1 MIQSG
6 TGFRRHQPP
15 AQAMHFKEAA
25 MNQKD
30 LQNIAEEAR
39 LIIALSKTPEVM
51 KRKIRD
57 LPLVG
62 QLEQVERDQLVH
74 DLIYTSKYS
83 ATVRQ

>member
-1 MIQSG
+1 
-6 TGFRRHQPP
+6 
-15 AQAMHFKEAA
+15 